1 MKSNMVIIGLILS
14 LLTAANLF
22 FYDRVV
28 KNNSYIMVCVGGGIF
43 YLVTGLFLMIKNQ
56 SKTEVVHFFNTPS
69 NLINLVLYI
78 ITMSFS
84 YVWFYITKKRNVEL
98 SSIYDILYIPILVTF
113 GVLFSDKKIDSKFL
127 IGSLFIIVGILLIS
141 KQ

>member
-1 MKSNMVIIGLILS
+1 MVIIGLILS